1 MGLVLLFSFSHLIL
15 FSPFSLKKGDFM
27 TILYLKSLLFIF
39 FLSFFFFNKVIIKK
53 KYLDFYFIFFS
64 YFCRRL
70 VQRVICVVLI
80 RRFGFL
86 CLVVTLYGGWVI
98 RTARHIRSR
107 HQIKS

>member
-1 MGLVLLFSFSHLIL
+1 
-15 FSPFSLKKGDFM
+15 M
-27 TILYLKSLLFIF
+27 TILYLKSPIFIY

-53 KYLDFYFIFFS
+53 KSRFLLCFFS

-70 VQRVICVVLI
+70 VQRVICVVLL

-86 CLVVTLYGGWVI
+86 RLVVTLYGGWVI
-98 RTARHIRSR
+98 RTAKHIRSR